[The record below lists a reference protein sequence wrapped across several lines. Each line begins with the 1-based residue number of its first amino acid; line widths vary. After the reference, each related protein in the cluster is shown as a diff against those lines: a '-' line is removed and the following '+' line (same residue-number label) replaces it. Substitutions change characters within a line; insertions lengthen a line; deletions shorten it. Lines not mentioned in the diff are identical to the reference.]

1 MSDTD
6 AKVADHYGSD
16 DLVNRILSAL
26 TGIGVPVER
35 LSADALFPF
44 DQLHGRQL
52 AATEEHVARLQLTP
66 STRVLDVGSGI
77 GGPARYMAFT
87 SGCSV
92 MGIDLT
98 DAFVT
103 AARELTTRCGLGDR
117 VKFQVANALAMPFA
131 DASFDA
137 AACQYVAMNIA
148 DKTMLLREVFR
159 VVRSGGRFMFSAV
172 VTGKGEPRYPL
183 PWARDPGVSFLVSEA
198 DLRKQFGECGWRI
211 VEWTDETPL
220 LQGSSAPPPPAVQG
234 VRFVILGSDFGER
247 ARNFGQSIDAG
258 ALRSLLIVAERP

>member
-44 DQLHGRQL
+44 DQLHGRQR

-66 STRVLDVGSGI
+66 SMRVLDVGSGI

-98 DAFVT
+98 DVFVT

-117 VKFQVANALAMPFA
+117 VTFQVANALATPCA

-137 AACQYVAMNIA
+137 AACPYVAMNTA
-148 DKTMLLREVFR
+148 DK
-159 VVRSGGRFMFSAV
+159 
-172 VTGKGEPRYPL
+172 P
-183 PWARDPGVSFLVSEA
+183 
-198 DLRKQFGECGWRI
+198 
-211 VEWTDETPL
+211 
-220 LQGSSAPPPPAVQG
+220 
-234 VRFVILGSDFGER
+234 
-247 ARNFGQSIDAG
+247 
-258 ALRSLLIVAERP
+258 